1 MRKVEAAI
9 DIHQPASVVF
19 DAFTSPVSLQKW
31 WGVER
36 CLVEHKQGGLYSL
49 AWNISKKGIQY
60 ISTGVITVFI
70 PGKELLIDHLV
81 YFNPDK
87 PILGPAYLDIKFR
100 EENSITSVHLVQG
113 GYQEGK
119 DWDWYYEAVRDAWPK
134 VLVDLKKFLES

>member
-1 MRKVEAAI
+1 
-9 DIHQPASVVF
+9 
-19 DAFTSPVSLQKW
+19 
-31 WGVER
+31 VER

-81 YFNPDK
+81 YFNPEK

-100 EENSITSVHLVQG
+100 EENGLTSVHLVQG

-119 DWDWYYEAVRDAWPK
+119 DWDWYYEAVKEAWPK
-134 VLVDLKKFLES
+134 VLVDLAQSTG

>member
-19 DAFTSPVSLQKW
+19 DAFTSPVSLQQW

-100 EENSITSVHLVQG
+100 EENGTTSVVLVQG

-119 DWDWYYEAVRDAWPK
+119 DWDWYYEAVKEAWPK